1 RRAPATLVASEY
13 RLAGQ
18 RLQGRTQ
25 ALRRLHHVEQTPGWG
40 PPRPGQGDLGLTPA
54 RRARSNFGGRS
65 DVGPIRLTDV
75 LLAAPA
81 LLFAMAL
88 AGLLG
93 VGHTVE
99 LPAGL
104 RCRWTSCRLRGPKRL
119 AAGAGLPGGEG
130 AEAAPSQPGWP
141 WPGTWGSS
149 GSDMGHSP

>member
-1 RRAPATLVASEY
+1 SRPRDPGSLGVSPSGTTTS
-13 RLAGQ
+13 R
-18 RLQGRTQ
+18 RTQ
-25 ALRRLHHVEQTPGWG
+25 ALRRLHHVEQTPGWR
-40 PPRPGQGDLGLTPA
+40 PPRPRQGDLVLTPA
-54 RRARSNFGGRS
+54 SSAGSNIGGG
-65 DVGPIRLTDV
+65 VAVV
-75 LLAAPA
+75 LMRFPAGVMAVPA
-81 LLFAMAL
+81 LPFAMAL

-130 AEAAPSQPGWP
+130 AEAASSQLGWP

-149 GSDMGHSP
+149 GSDMGHS